1 MNIEYDPVKAKSN
14 ETKHGITFE
23 EAATALLDENALS
36 MEDVDSKGE
45 NRWLLVG
52 MSEKAR
58 LLTVIYTLRG
68 ESIRLISARKAT
80 RKEAQSYA

>member
-52 MSEKAR
+52 MSEEAR